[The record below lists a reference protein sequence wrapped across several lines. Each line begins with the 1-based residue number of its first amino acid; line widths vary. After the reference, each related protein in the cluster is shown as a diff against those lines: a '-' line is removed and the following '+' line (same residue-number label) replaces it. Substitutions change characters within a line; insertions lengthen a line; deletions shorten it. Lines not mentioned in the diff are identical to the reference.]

1 MRDAQYLRVQAEL
14 YLEMARQIGD
24 RAAADSLRAEAERHH
39 AEATEIETA
48 VKTAVIKVAAERD

>member
-1 MRDAQYLRVQAEL
+1 
-14 YLEMARQIGD
+14 MARQIGD
-24 RAAADSLRAEAERHH
+24 RAAADSLRAEAERYH